1 MPLEWVAPIARSCK
15 DQRGVPRPG
24 PDDSTYEATSR
35 KADERL
41 RIAYGVLGLVPG
53 VERA

>member
-15 DQRGVPRPG
+15 DLGCLNRG
-24 PDDSTYEATSR
+24 PDDSMYEATSH